1 MTKIEIVKNIVENLG
16 IPRRQA
22 KKAVDSIFENLKQ
35 ALIREER
42 IEIRGFGAFQ
52 VNRRASKVGRNLN
65 TNEVI
70 QVPEGKSVKF
80 KPGKNLREIP

>member
-52 VNRRASKVGRNLN
+52 VNRRAAKVGRNLN